1 MSLKIEIIGI
11 GNELTTG
18 RVLDR
23 NAGYAAGRLS
33 SYGFEV
39 TRILFIPDQ
48 AKEIRKTL
56 LQAHRRADAILVTG
70 GLGGTMD
77 DITAEVA
84 AKTFNRSLNL
94 HLGLQTQIK
103 QFRKYPGTRLMI
115 SWPSCP
121 REFNY
126 FIPGP
131 RPAAS

>member
-48 AKEIRKTL
+48 AKEIRKAL
-56 LQAHRRADAILVTG
+56 LQAHKRADAVLSNRG
-70 GLGGTMD
+70 PGRNHGRHHLGGGRQD
-77 DITAEVA
+77 
-84 AKTFNRSLNL
+84 L
-94 HLGLQTQIK
+94 
-103 QFRKYPGTRLMI
+103 
-115 SWPSCP
+115 
-121 REFNY
+121 
-126 FIPGP
+126 
-131 RPAAS
+131 